1 MGRGAKRIGLA
12 GCIMTPREEIEEA
25 LFSTLEELDI
35 NEIPDYH
42 FWQMC
47 TNLLTTKETNNG

>member
-1 MGRGAKRIGLA
+1 
-12 GCIMTPREEIEEA
+12 MTPREEIEEA